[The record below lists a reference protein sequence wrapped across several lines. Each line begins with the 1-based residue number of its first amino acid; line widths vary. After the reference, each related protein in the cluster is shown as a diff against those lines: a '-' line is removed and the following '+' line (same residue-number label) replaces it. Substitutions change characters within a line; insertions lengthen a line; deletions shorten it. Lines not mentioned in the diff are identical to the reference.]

1 MLYIYLFLLV
11 YLLLYFFFEEMKN
24 ILFYLSIFYYLL
36 EIFSSC
42 LMSYNCCVFLQI
54 IKRYQLDMNEIQKIK
69 EYNKEN
75 ENINSPTF
83 LKFNMVGDGL
93 FYLIKKKQI
102 SLLYLGNILC
112 TFFEFGFDFVITFI
126 LKDNPNNYIIFIFFF
141 MFYS

>member
-126 LKDNPNNYIIFIFFF
+126 LKDNPNIYIIFIFFF

>member
-1 MLYIYLFLLV
+1 MA
-11 YLLLYFFFEEMKN
+11 
-24 ILFYLSIFYYLL
+24 
-36 EIFSSC
+36 
-42 LMSYNCCVFLQI
+42 
-54 IKRYQLDMNEIQKIK
+54 
-69 EYNKEN
+69 
-75 ENINSPTF
+75 
-83 LKFNMVGDGL
+83 GDGL

>member
-1 MLYIYLFLLV
+1 
-11 YLLLYFFFEEMKN
+11 
-24 ILFYLSIFYYLL
+24 
-36 EIFSSC
+36 
-42 LMSYNCCVFLQI
+42 
-54 IKRYQLDMNEIQKIK
+54 MNEIQKIK
-69 EYNKEN
+69 ECNEEN

-126 LKDNPNNYIIFIFFF
+126 LKDNPNNYIYYSYFFLCFIHNSIIFIS
-141 MFYS
+141 FYWLIKGQYNKKIKTEINLYDDDESEDNLINDKYIN

>member
-1 MLYIYLFLLV
+1 MLYIYLYLLV

>member
-1 MLYIYLFLLV
+1 MLYIYLYLLV

-42 LMSYNCCVFLQI
+42 LLSYNCCVFLQI

-75 ENINSPTF
+75 ENINNPTF

-93 FYLIKKKQI
+93 FYLIKKNKY
-102 SLLYLGNILC
+102 LY
-112 TFFEFGFDFVITFI
+112 
-126 LKDNPNNYIIFIFFF
+126 YI
-141 MFYS
+141 